1 MTLNINNNLR
11 IKFIFHACIFIF
23 FLIFNPFYA
32 LIFSSL
38 INVVYKKIGFIF
50 FSILFALSFALI
62 FTNRDP
68 QFGGDVLFYLERYK
82 DISFLDSLRV
92 NGFIEPGW
100 ELYSRTLSLLS
111 WNNLDFF
118 VFFTYFLLFFL
129 ISKLSELIFK
139 DDFVIVLFVLIFFNF
154 ALLFGV
160 FHIWRNT
167 LAILLIFIGIYSSNI
182 RQGLLIFIAPTI
194 HIVTLPFVF
203 ILKKIDFRILLIL
216 LFFVLIFSGH
226 IINRLNAYS
235 DIQSSG
241 SINTYFLILVSF
253 LICIK
258 LFKLINFSIEENK
271 LLYLYIIYASL
282 PYFLELNSAYAVIY
296 DRFAYI
302 FMLFGAIIISKLIIV
317 QRLSLIFIM
326 TYFFYRVGFSFNS
339 HDTMQNLISLG
350 DGKPFYIFNG
360 LYQLIEKYNFSR
372 WSDYLM

>member
-1 MTLNINNNLR
+1 MILNIDNDLR
-11 IKFIFHACIFIF
+11 IKFIFHSCIFIF

-32 LIFSSL
+32 LIFSAF
-38 INVVYKKIGFIF
+38 INVLYKKISFKF

-68 QFGGDVLFYLERYK
+68 HFGGDVLFYLKRYQ
-82 DISFLDSLRV
+82 DISFLDSLSV
-92 NGFIEPGW
+92 NGFVEPGW
-100 ELYSRTLSLLS
+100 ELYSRALSLLS
-111 WNNLDFF
+111 WNNIDFF
-118 VFFTYFLLFFL
+118 VLFTYFLLFFL
-129 ISKLSELIFK
+129 ISKLSKLIIK

-154 ALLFGV
+154 AFLFGV

-167 LAILLIFIGIYSSNI
+167 LAVLLLFIGIYSSNI
-182 RQGLLIFIAPTI
+182 RQGLFVYLAPTI

-216 LFFVLIFSGH
+216 LIFVLIFSGH

-235 DIQSSG
+235 DIQSIS
-241 SINTYFLILVSF
+241 SINPYFLLIVSL

-258 LFKLINFSIEENK
+258 LFKFINFSIQENK
-271 LLYLYIIYASL
+271 LLYLYIIYASY
-282 PYFLELNSAYAVIY
+282 PYLFELHSAYAVIY

-302 FMLFGAIIISKLIIV
+302 FMLFGSIIISKLIIV
-317 QRLSLIFIM
+317 QRLSVLFIM
-326 TYFFYRVGFSFNS
+326 TYFLYRVGFSFNS

>member
-1 MTLNINNNLR
+1 MFRKDNLR
-11 IKFIFHACIFIF
+11 I
-23 FLIFNPFYA
+23 
-32 LIFSSL
+32 
-38 INVVYKKIGFIF
+38 
-50 FSILFALSFALI
+50 SIQ
-62 FTNRDP
+62 FT
-68 QFGGDVLFYLERYK
+68 
-82 DISFLDSLRV
+82 
-92 NGFIEPGW
+92 
-100 ELYSRTLSLLS
+100 
-111 WNNLDFF
+111 
-118 VFFTYFLLFFL
+118 
-129 ISKLSELIFK
+129 
-139 DDFVIVLFVLIFFNF
+139 
-154 ALLFGV
+154 
-160 FHIWRNT
+160 
-167 LAILLIFIGIYSSNI
+167 
-182 RQGLLIFIAPTI
+182 
-194 HIVTLPFVF
+194 
-203 ILKKIDFRILLIL
+203 

-317 QRLSLIFIM
+317 QRLSLLFIM